1 MPPPPKIRRTMLPY
15 RPICPKPAAL
25 ILANSVPNSAERLSV
40 PGQNVSVSQ
49 ATTVTTSENTDVNLP
64 QNTDTTSNNTATIFP
79 TADNDS
85 LAESIVQ
92 FLLQNNELAMK
103 IISDLFQKLDSGLE
117 QFIVQYFLQNNELA
131 MKVISGF
138 FQKVD
143 SALKESIVQC
153 LLQNNELIS
162 GVLQSLASSL
172 EDVYTNNTSLLRFTN
187 ENDTLTSLG
196 PHNNLQPSPSFNQS
210 IPSYPQLP
218 VNQMTSQENLS
229 NTTSHHEHGVVNQVQ
244 SFISSQPDFPGT
256 SALEQHYPSDT
267 NIPPVLSSTSNVS
280 QTTMNVDQDQQLYP
294 QDLTG
299 GIGLLLHAHETS
311 QVSSR

>member
-1 MPPPPKIRRTMLPY
+1 MPPPPKIQRTMLPY
-15 RPICPKPAAL
+15 RLICPKPDAL
-25 ILANSVPNSAERLSV
+25 ILANNVPNSAERLSV
-40 PGQNVSVSQ
+40 PAQNVSVSQ
-49 ATTVTTSENTDVNLP
+49 ATTVTTSETTDVNLP

-138 FQKVD
+138 FQK
-143 SALKESIVQC
+143 LE
-153 LLQNNELIS
+153 
-162 GVLQSLASSL
+162 VLQSLASSL
-172 EDVYTNNTSLLRFTN
+172 EDVDTNNTSMLRFTN
-187 ENDTLTSLG
+187 ENGTLTSLG

-210 IPSYPQLP
+210 TSSYPQLP
-218 VNQMTSQENLS
+218 DNQMASQENFS
-229 NTTSHHEHGVVNQVQ
+229 STTSHQHGVVNHVQ

-256 SALEQHYPSDT
+256 SALEQHYPSDNT
-267 NIPPVLSSTSNVS
+267 NIPPVLSSTSNIS
-280 QTTMNVDQDQQLYP
+280 QTTMDVDPDQQLNP

-299 GIGLLLHAHETS
+299 GFDLLLHAHETS

>member
-1 MPPPPKIRRTMLPY
+1 MPPPSKIRRTMLPY

-25 ILANSVPNSAERLSV
+25 ILPNSVPNSAEGLSV

-49 ATTVTTSENTDVNLP
+49 ATTVTTSANTDVNLP
-64 QNTDTTSNNTATIFP
+64 QNTDTTSNNTGTIFP

-103 IISDLFQKLDSGLE
+103 IMSDLFQKLDSGLE
-117 QFIVQYFLQNNELA
+117 QFIVQYFLQNNEIA

-138 FQKVD
+138 FQKRD
-143 SALKESIVQC
+143 SGLQEPIVQC
-153 LLQNNELIS
+153 LSQNNELTS
-162 GVLQSLASSL
+162 GVLQSLPSSL
-172 EDVYTNNTSLLRFTN
+172 EDVYTNNTSMLRLTN

-196 PHNNLQPSPSFNQS
+196 PHNNLQPPPSFNQS
-210 IPSYPQLP
+210 IPSYPQP
-218 VNQMTSQENLS
+218 HDNQMTSQENIS
-229 NTTSHHEHGVVNQVQ
+229 STTLNQHGVVNQVQ

-256 SALEQHYPSDT
+256 SALEQHPSDNT

-280 QTTMNVDQDQQLYP
+280 QPTMDVDSDQQLGYP
-294 QDLTG
+294 QHLTG
-299 GIGLLLHAHETS
+299 DIDLLLHFLETS
-311 QVSSR
+311 QVNFR

>member
-1 MPPPPKIRRTMLPY
+1 MPPPPKIRRTILQCREILPN
-15 RPICPKPAAL
+15 PAAI
-25 ILANSVPNSAERLSV
+25 ILPNSVPNSAEGLSV
-40 PGQNVSVSQ
+40 PSQNVSVSQ
-49 ATTVTTSENTDVNLP
+49 ATTITTSENTDVNLP

-138 FQKVD
+138 FQKLD
-143 SALKESIVQC
+143 TGLKESIVQC

-162 GVLQSLASSL
+162 GMFQSLASSL
-172 EDVYTNNTSLLRFTN
+172 EDVSTNNASMLRFTN
-187 ENDTLTSLG
+187 ENGTLTSLG
-196 PHNNLQPSPSFNQS
+196 PHNNLKPSPSFNQS

-218 VNQMTSQENLS
+218 DNQMTSQETFS
-229 NTTSHHEHGVVNQVQ
+229 STTLHQHGVVSQFQ
-244 SFISSQPDFPGT
+244 SSFSSQPDFPGT

-267 NIPPVLSSTSNVS
+267 NIAPVFSSTSNVF
-280 QTTMNVDQDQQLYP
+280 QTTMDVDPDQQLYP

-299 GIGLLLHAHETS
+299 GLHALETS
-311 QVSSR
+311 QVSFR

>member
-1 MPPPPKIRRTMLPY
+1 MPPPPKIRRTMSMLQC
-15 RPICPKPAAL
+15 RPILPKPAAL
-25 ILANSVPNSAERLSV
+25 ILPNSAPNSTEGFSG
-40 PGQNVSVSQ
+40 PAQNVSVSQ
-49 ATTVTTSENTDVNLP
+49 ATTSENTDVNLP
-64 QNTDTTSNNTATIFP
+64 QNTDTTSNNTGTIFP

-85 LAESIVQ
+85 SAESIVQ
-92 FLLQNNELAMK
+92 ILLQNNELAMK

-138 FQKVD
+138 FQKLD
-143 SALKESIVQC
+143 SGLQESIVQC

-172 EDVYTNNTSLLRFTN
+172 EDVYTNNTSMLRLTN
-187 ENDTLTSLG
+187 ENGTLTSLG

-210 IPSYPQLP
+210 IPSSPQLP
-218 VNQMTSQENLS
+218 DNQMTSQENIS
-229 NTTSHHEHGVVNQVQ
+229 STTLHQHGVVNQVQ

-256 SALEQHYPSDT
+256 SALEQHYPSDNT

-280 QTTMNVDQDQQLYP
+280 QTTMDVDSDQNLGYP
-294 QDLTG
+294 QDLTED
-299 GIGLLLHAHETS
+299 IDLLLHFLETS
-311 QVSSR
+311 QVNFR

>member
-64 QNTDTTSNNTATIFP
+64 QTPDTTRNNTGTIFP

-85 LAESIVQ
+85 LAESIVKM
-92 FLLQNNELAMK
+92 LLQNNELAMK

-138 FQKVD
+138 FQKLD
-143 SALKESIVQC
+143 SGLQEPIVQC

-162 GVLQSLASSL
+162 GVLKSLASSL
-172 EDVYTNNTSLLRFTN
+172 EDVYTNNTSMLRFTN
-187 ENDTLTSLG
+187 ENATLTSLG

-218 VNQMTSQENLS
+218 DNQMTSQENFS
-229 NTTSHHEHGVVNQVQ
+229 STTSHQHGVDNQVQ

-267 NIPPVLSSTSNVS
+267 NIPRVLSSTSS
-280 QTTMNVDQDQQLYP
+280 IFQTTMDVDPDQQHYP

-299 GIGLLLHAHETS
+299 GIGLLLHAHKTS
-311 QVSSR
+311 QVSPR